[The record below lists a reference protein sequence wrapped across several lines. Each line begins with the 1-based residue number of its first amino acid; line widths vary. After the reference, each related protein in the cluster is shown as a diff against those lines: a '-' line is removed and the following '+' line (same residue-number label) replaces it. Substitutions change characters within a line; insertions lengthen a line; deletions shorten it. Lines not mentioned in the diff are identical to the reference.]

1 MQRISCPLCK
11 RNNYRVLYSSTLTK
25 DDFDVTV
32 LKNHLKNTLDDY
44 TKHGQIVRCK
54 NCSLVYTNPIED
66 LSYILEGYKEVVDQE
81 YLKTEKFRKLLLLD
95 HLNTVE
101 KFKKR
106 EKILDVGCFAGF
118 FLELAKERGW
128 KTFGIEPSTWASTI
142 AKKKGAEILGI
153 DIETTKL
160 PSNFFDAVTLWD
172 VIEHLAHPNNVI
184 KILHRSLKKGGVVAL
199 ATPNIDS
206 LLAKILG
213 SRYPF
218 LIRMHLILYSPKT
231 LRRLLETHG
240 FQVIYTGS
248 YSRVFP
254 IYYIL
259 DRIQVNNNTFQ
270 KFKKYIISIPKI
282 AKYPIRLTLGDTF
295 IMVAKKR

>member
-1 MQRISCPLCK
+1 MQKISCPLCGTNK
-11 RNNYRVLYSSTLTK
+11 YKILYPSTLTK
-25 DDFDVTV
+25 DDFDITV

-54 NCSLVYTNPIED
+54 KCSLVYTNPMEN
-66 LSYILEGYKEVVDQE
+66 LSYILEGYKEVVDEE

-95 HLNTVE
+95 HLDTIE
-101 KFKKR
+101 KLKKR
-106 EKILDVGCFAGF
+106 KKLLDVGCFAGF
-118 FLELAKERGW
+118 FLELAKKRGW
-128 KTFGIEPSTWASTI
+128 KTFGIEPSTWASAI
-142 AKKKGAEILGI
+142 AKKKGATILGN

-184 KILHRSLKKGGVVAL
+184 KIIHKSLKKGGVIAL

-231 LRRLLETHG
+231 LRRLLEAHG
-240 FQVIYTGS
+240 FQIIYTGN

-254 IYYIL
+254 ISYIL
-259 DRIQVNNNTFQ
+259 DRIRVNNKVFQ
-270 KFKKYIISIPKI
+270 KFKKYVTSIPKI
-282 AKYPIRLTLGDTF
+282 AKHPIGLTLGDTF
-295 IMVAKKR
+295 IMATKKR